1 MFTSMPFDAAFCESV
16 SANATEVAT
25 APLLCDAISSGLGT
39 FLENAFLSYGGA
51 FHEVNYDTKFDEE
64 SSTWYWQ
71 SLVGKVELMNTNL
84 SGVAFSTHYLTEG
97 LQCLAY

>member
-1 MFTSMPFDAAFCESV
+1 MFTSLPFDAAFCESV
-16 SANATEVAT
+16 SANATEAAT
-25 APLLCDAISSGLGT
+25 APLLRHAIFSGLGT
-39 FLENAFLSYGGA
+39 MTPSS
-51 FHEVNYDTKFDEE
+51 DEE

-84 SGVAFSTHYLTEG
+84 SGAAFSTYYLTEG